1 MYGGMMSA
9 LPMFPLGTVLFPHV
23 GLPLRIFEIRYR
35 EMLQVCLAG
44 DSTFGV
50 VLIADGI
57 EVGGA
62 DDRFEVGTIARIV
75 HCEVEDDGQARIVA
89 VGTDR
94 FRVNRWADGT
104 LYPQADI
111 EVFADSDEAIG
122 AEVEAMTKR
131 VRRLLAKRTE
141 MNLDAPPATIELHD
155 DPSVCLWQ
163 LCALVPAEPHD
174 DLALLS
180 TTGAAARLDL
190 LGRLLD
196 QADDKT
202 NKLLG
207 R

>member
-1 MYGGMMSA
+1 MTV

-23 GLPLRIFEIRYR
+23 GLPLRIFETRYR

-44 DSTFGV
+44 DATFGV
-50 VLIADGI
+50 VLIADGL
-57 EVGGA
+57 EVGGT
-62 DDRFEVGTIARIV
+62 DERFDIGTIARIV
-75 HCEVEDDGQARIVA
+75 HSEVEDDGQARIVA
-89 VGTDR
+89 VGADR
-94 FRVNRWADGT
+94 FRVNRWMDGT

-111 EVFADSDEAIG
+111 DLFGDGEDPNAADIET
-122 AEVEAMTKR
+122 MTKR

-141 MNLDAPPATIELHD
+141 MNLEGPPATIELHG

-163 LCALVPAEPHD
+163 LCALVPSEPHD

-180 TTGAAARLDL
+180 TTGARARLDL

-196 QADDKT
+196 QADENA